1 MKLEGIWKVKEMLA
15 FGDEGAFWRP
25 VQDCMEDEGLND
37 ETRAMLFWEFSFDAD
52 GILRVLAPIP
62 ETVPQEEID
71 RAAAAG
77 EVELCGSRT
86 MVVERHLWK
95 EENGKYYYDSG
106 IQGEVMGEE
115 FSPWMEIKETE
126 DGIEWMICRLVKA
139 E

>member
-1 MKLEGIWKVKEMLA
+1 
-15 FGDEGAFWRP
+15 
-25 VQDCMEDEGLND
+25 MEDEGLND

-86 MVVERHLWK
+86 MVVERHFWK

>member
-1 MKLEGIWKVKEMLA
+1 M
-15 FGDEGAFWRP
+15 
-25 VQDCMEDEGLND
+25 
-37 ETRAMLFWEFSFDAD
+37 
-52 GILRVLAPIP
+52 LAPIP

-86 MVVERHLWK
+86 MVVERHPWK